1 MMTGEAKS
9 VAPTFTGF
17 VKTSMDG
24 LILFQACLSGKLHF
38 IPQRPGD
45 KDCGDLI
52 RSGNVFLYEGNA
64 SGIKRWTDG
73 VAWSPSRVLGN
84 FLIYRELDR
93 PFPPGEKKRA
103 IKRKHS
109 SLSGVDGPKR
119 GDSARQGNVETPR
132 PTVPLEPPANPGIEP
147 GLPSC
152 EQDKELESSLIGSLV
167 DSYEFRAHGLVKK
180 TMSISVNGISHHMV
194 SYYKVDDVKH
204 NLLSRPLHDPR
215 LQHISVR
222 PELYLKKNFRAPIEE
237 IEYYDTDRQMY
248 AHRQVMYSMTVDDQN
263 MRLGQCP
270 GMYAPMITSNA
281 GGAIVYGIIP
291 GDQWAEQPASTHAG
305 HP

>member
-38 IPQRPGD
+38 VPRRPRD
-45 KDCGDLI
+45 KDRGDLI
-52 RSGNVFLYEGNA
+52 RSGKVFVYEGNA

-84 FLIYRELDR
+84 FLIYRELNR
-93 PFPPGEKKRA
+93 PFPPGEKKHA

-119 GDSARQGNVETPR
+119 GGSARQGNVEMSR
-132 PTVPLEPPANPGIEP
+132 PTVPLEPPADPEIEP

-167 DSYEFRAHGLVKK
+167 DSYEFRAYGLVKK
-180 TMSISVNGISHHMV
+180 IMSISVNGISHHMV

-204 NLLSRPLHDPR
+204 NLLSRPL
-215 LQHISVR
+215 
-222 PELYLKKNFRAPIEE
+222 
-237 IEYYDTDRQMY
+237 
-248 AHRQVMYSMTVDDQN
+248 
-263 MRLGQCP
+263 
-270 GMYAPMITSNA
+270 
-281 GGAIVYGIIP
+281 
-291 GDQWAEQPASTHAG
+291 
-305 HP
+305 